1 VRTLA
6 FVSPGVVLPRVV
18 EQLRA
23 DVNPDL
29 INTLSDSDLGIWS
42 TPEGT
47 TFVNGRVVILLIY
60 DRTLSVCYVVLSS
73 KKSDVGPT
81 KGKDAEIARW
91 EADIRNSLASKK
103 ATATTTLSKQDQ
115 TLLKAQLEK
124 ESAVRQRVARVKT
137 NLLRGLQF
145 IRSLVSSGV
154 QDFRLYISTVASL
167 LLDGALRKGSILV
180 GYEAVQTYLVRPI
193 YHHPIRKLLTW
204 SHRSWP
210 NVVPSDW
217 TLFASGS
224 EWRHYEAW
232 QWEQFPRNYRQSPLT
247 VCSITFFQCAILH
260 GFLCT
265 SPHR

>member
-1 VRTLA
+1 
-6 FVSPGVVLPRVV
+6 VSPAVVLPRVV

-29 INTLSDSDLGIWS
+29 INSLSDSDLGIWS

-47 TFVNGRVVILLIY
+47 TFVNGRIVIPLFY
-60 DRTLSVCYVVLSS
+60 DRTLRVCYVVLSS

-115 TLLKAQLEK
+115 ALFEAQLKK
-124 ESAVRQRVARVKT
+124 ENAVRQRVAHVKT
-137 NLLRGLQF
+137 NILRGLQF

-154 QDFRLYISTVASL
+154 QDFRLYISTVVSL
-167 LLDGALRKGSILV
+167 LLDGALGKGSILV
-180 GYEAVQTYLVRPI
+180 GHEAVQTYLVRAM
-193 YHHPIRKLLTW
+193 YHHATRKLLILA
-204 SHRSWP
+204 HRNWP
-210 NVVPSDW
+210 NAVLSDW

-232 QWEQFPRNYRQSPLT
+232 KSKQFLRNYRQSPLT
-247 VCSITFFQCAILH
+247 VCLFTFFRCAIIH
-260 GFLCT
+260 EFLRT
-265 SPHR
+265 SPHH